1 MPSTRTIRS
10 SHLPHPYAQP
20 LTMYEYDDLTKNFD
34 DAHEFLHAVDE
45 KLKGDVDFLDHVLRT
60 TRQMEDALAGQRQV
74 ATNIF
79 NRLIEHGFEHETKDL
94 VHRLRQKRIHPPL
107 SPNPIPK
114 VVRIATPRPLDSRL
128 ARKTISK
135 PQTISTI
142 PFPTREDSL
151 SDYHTPP
158 QSPLGSYHNPIFID
172 DDEEIPDNEELKVYW
187 SCRDRPP
194 TPAFHLVK
202 ESRRLGNRKLKAP

>member
-1 MPSTRTIRS
+1 MYFT
-10 SHLPHPYAQP
+10 
-20 LTMYEYDDLTKNFD
+20 TMYEYDDLTKNLD
-34 DAHEFLHAVDE
+34 DAHKFLNAVDK

-60 TRQMEDALAGQRQV
+60 TRQMEDTLADQRQV

-79 NRLIEHGFEHETKDL
+79 NRLIRHGFEQETQDL
-94 VHRLRQKRIHPPL
+94 IHRLRRKRIHPPP

-114 VVRIATPRPLDSRL
+114 VVRLKTPLPFDSRI
-128 ARKTISK
+128 ARKTVPKS
-135 PQTISTI
+135 QTISTI
-142 PFPTREDSL
+142 PFPTRQDSL

-158 QSPLGSYHNPIFID
+158 QSPIGSYHNPILVD

-187 SCRDRPP
+187 SCRDRLP